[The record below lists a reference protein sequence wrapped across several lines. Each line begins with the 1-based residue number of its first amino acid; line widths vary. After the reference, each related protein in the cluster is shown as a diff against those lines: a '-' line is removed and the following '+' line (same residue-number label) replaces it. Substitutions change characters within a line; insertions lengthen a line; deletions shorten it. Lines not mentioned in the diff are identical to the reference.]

1 MNCETTKELLA
12 TIDNACEAQR
22 ALLMNADGL
31 SECGLDAFNT
41 LSFSLREIKQKIL
54 FEAIKAR
61 MNRYLTAFADAEKGK
76 GNAAMFAEL
85 DALDGLFNEL
95 NTRKHFEEQ
104 RDIVTSQ
111 PQYAAHREMYDGDT
125 DADTMACNTASLI
138 ATACKA
144 YLDYYNTENTDLD
157 ALADIAYELFVFT
170 RNERQYLASII

>member
-1 MNCETTKELLA
+1 MNCETTKDLLA
-12 TIDNACEAQR
+12 TIENACEAQR
-22 ALLMNADGL
+22 ALLTRADGI
-31 SECGLDAFNT
+31 SQNDADALTT
-41 LSFSLREIKQKIL
+41 LARSLHEIKQKIL

-76 GNAAMFAEL
+76 SGAAMFAEL

-95 NTRKHFEEQ
+95 NARKHFEAQ

-111 PQYAAHREMYDGDT
+111 PRFAAHCEMYDGDT
-125 DADTMACNTASLI
+125 DAETMAYNTASLI

-144 YLDYYNTENTDLD
+144 YLDCYNTENPDLD
-157 ALADIAYELFVFT
+157 TLADIAHELFVFT